1 MLRCRDVEQQ
11 ASEYLDQEL
20 APLLQLRFRMHLLI
34 CRNCRRYTQ
43 QLRLTVMS
51 LKQLKPTSLSDMD
64 DLVEKMRQQ
73 VSEEPTRR

>member
-20 APLLQLRFRMHLLI
+20 PPLLQLRFCMHLLI
-34 CRNCRRYTQ
+34 CRNCRCYTQ

-51 LKQLKPTSLSDMD
+51 MKHLKPPSLSDMD

>member
-11 ASEYLDQEL
+11 ASEYLDQEQT
-20 APLLQLRFRMHLLI
+20 PLLQLRFRMHLLI